1 MPAVRADGAPMI
13 RLQAGGGYVV
23 GAYVAS
29 PTASSWD
36 PAIEA
41 EYVAALD
48 ADDRIA
54 AFEMLWRGGLHM
66 HDEEWLF
73 ANFPPRLGAVLSDVA
88 HVFLTISSGDE
99 VYGIAST
106 DADGRARALRDVAA
120 LRDDLHRFNDR
131 LGRAVVSAVELHPGP
146 HPAHAAETPLT
157 SSLEEIAGWGW
168 ESAELVIEHSDALVP
183 GHAPEKGFLS
193 LTHEIAAIKASQTEV
208 GIALNWGRSAIE
220 FHDAARA
227 VEHIFEAKAAGL
239 LRGYVF
245 SGASDQNGV
254 YDHPWVDAHNA
265 FARSDA
271 HAYGDPISVLT
282 ENSVR
287 AAVAAIDGGAWLGL
301 KVAYPSGL
309 EGGIAERVA
318 MIRDGLDALDRAR

>member
-1 MPAVRADGAPMI
+1 MT
-13 RLQAGGGYVV
+13 RLEAGGGYVV
-23 GAYVAS
+23 GAYIAS
-29 PTASSWD
+29 PTASAWD

-41 EYVAALD
+41 EYLAALD

-66 HDEEWLF
+66 HDEDWLF
-73 ANFPPRLGAVLSDVA
+73 ANFPPRLGAVLSDAA
-88 HVFLTISSGDE
+88 HVFITIAGGDE

-106 DADGRARALRDVAA
+106 DAEGRARGLRDVAA
-120 LRDDLHRFNDR
+120 IRDDVHRFNDR

-146 HPAHAAETPLT
+146 RPPHAAGAPLT
-157 SSLEEIAGWGW
+157 HSLEEIAGWEW
-168 ESAELVIEHSDALVP
+168 EGAELVIEHSDALVP
-183 GHAPEKGFLS
+183 DHAPEKGFLS
-193 LTHEIAAIKASQTEV
+193 LTHEIAAITASHTDV

-227 VEHIFEAKAAGL
+227 VEHIFEARAAHL
-239 LRGYVF
+239 LRGYIF
-245 SGASDQNGV
+245 SGTSDQNGV
-254 YDHPWVDAHNA
+254 FDHPWVDAHNA

-271 HAYGDPISVLT
+271 HPHGDPISVLT

-287 AAVAAIDGGAWLGL
+287 AAVAAIDGEAWLGL
-301 KVAYPSGL
+301 KIAYPSGL
-309 EGGIAERVA
+309 EGGVAERVA